1 MEMIGSV
8 IGNRY
13 EILEH
18 IGSGGMA
25 MVYKA
30 KCRLLNRFV
39 AVKILKPEFEEDEEF
54 LRRFNTEAQAAASLS
69 HTNIVSVYDVGKQ
82 GHLNYIVMEYA
93 EGITLKEY
101 MKNKGKL
108 NLNEALDFSM
118 QIAQALEHAHS
129 KRIVHRD
136 IKPQNIVLDNNG
148 TLKVTDF
155 GLAKATSSATVVAEG
170 ASALGS
176 VHYAS
181 PEQARGGHTDERSDI
196 YSLGVV
202 MYEMFTGRLPYT
214 GDSAIAIAM
223 KHIQGNP
230 VAPRM
235 INDNIPLEIE
245 ETILKCMAKYSHERF
260 PNIAEVITSL
270 RNVGHN
276 TAKKIAEAGL
286 VQGDIFST
294 RRLPDINKEIE
305 TKEEKREATPVKK
318 RIFNISPEKMPQVAA
333 IAVSAVLIVIIG
345 FLVGRMFFTGGGS
358 QKKIKVPS
366 LVGQSF
372 EEMSI
377 QYKDQF
383 VLVESQRL
391 NDSKFPEGTIISQDP
406 EDGKEVLLGSE
417 INVVI
422 SLGIK
427 TFELEDYKGED
438 YRKVENEIKKLDMD
452 IDVEII
458 DEEDEEVEA
467 GKVIKQKP
475 SAGHKMEVG
484 DKLTLY
490 VSKGLEEIEMPSL
503 EGKTEQEARDI
514 LARNNLKAG
523 SVTKSESSQPAGTV
537 VSQGVEAGNKIEVGS
552 EVDLVVSAGAST
564 KKSTRQ
570 ISLSL
575 PSGKASVTVK
585 ITNTEGNVL
594 YQQAHSTENSPIL
607 VEVSGTGKQV
617 LEIYY
622 DDVMYNSITVNFN

>member
-101 MKNKGKL
+101 MKSKGKL

-118 QIAQALEHAHS
+118 QISQALEHAHS

-170 ASALGS
+170 SSALGS

-202 MYEMFTGRLPYT
+202 MYEMFTGQLPYT

-230 VAPRM
+230 VNPRM

-245 ETILKCMAKYSHERF
+245 EIILKCMAKYSHERYQSVS
-260 PNIAEVITSL
+260 EVITAL
-270 RNVGHN
+270 RNVGHAN
-276 TAKKIAEAGL
+276 AKKFEEVGFM
-286 VQGDIFST
+286 QGDIFST
-294 RRLPDINKEIE
+294 RRLPDINKELKE
-305 TKEEKREATPVKK
+305 KEEKESSAVKK
-318 RIFNISPEKMPQVAA
+318 KKININSEKIPQLAA
-333 IAVSAVLIVIIG
+333 IGVSVILIILIG
-345 FLVGRMFFTGGGS
+345 FLVGRMFFSGGGS
-358 QKKIKVPS
+358 KEKIKVPS
-366 LVGQSF
+366 LIGQNY
-372 EEMSI
+372 EEMLI

-383 VLVESQRL
+383 EIIENQRL
-391 NDSKFPEGTIISQDP
+391 NNPDFPEGTIISQDP
-406 EDGKEVLLGSE
+406 AEGEEILVGSE
-417 INVVI
+417 VNVVI

-427 TFELEDYKGED
+427 TFELDDYKGED
-438 YRKVENEIKKLDMD
+438 YRKIENEIKKLDMD

-458 DEEDEEVEA
+458 DEENDELEA
-467 GKVIKQKP
+467 GKIIKQKP
-475 SAGHKMEVG
+475 AAGHKLEVG

-490 VSKGLEEIEMPSL
+490 VSKGLEEIEMPSIV
-503 EGKTEQEARDI
+503 GKSEQEAKDI
-514 LARNNLKAG
+514 LVSKELKVG
-523 SVTKSESSQPAGTV
+523 TVSRSESTQNAGTV
-537 VSQGVEAGNKIEVGS
+537 LSQGVEAGSRVEIGSKI
-552 EVDLVVSAGAST
+552 DFVVSSGPST
-564 KKSTRQ
+564 KKTSRQ

-575 PSGKASVTVK
+575 PSGKESVAVK
-585 ITNTEGNVL
+585 ITDSEGNIL
-594 YQQAHSTENSPIL
+594 YQQTHSTNASPIL
-607 VEVSGTGKQV
+607 VEVSGMGKQV